1 MSQTPDPNEPSK
13 PQEESAP
20 EVWLEQ
26 HGNILFKFAM
36 LRVRDPHI
44 AEDLVQEVLVK
55 AFAAHGKFRHESS
68 VRSWLFQILRNEISG
83 FYRKK
88 KKEKTTTSESQFLED
103 PVELRELLRPQV
115 TNKEFASAVERD
127 EFWEMIQICFNKIPE
142 HLLET
147 FLYRLANPDEKIETL
162 CEELDLNSSNFSV
175 RLFRT
180 RLMLRECVER
190 SWLNK

>member
-1 MSQTPDPNEPSK
+1 
-13 PQEESAP
+13 
-20 EVWLEQ
+20 
-26 HGNILFKFAM
+26 M

-55 AFAAHGKFRHESS
+55 AFAAYHKFRHETT
-68 VRSWLFQILRNEISG
+68 VRSWLFQILRNEISS

-88 KKEKTTTSESQFLED
+88 KKEKTTSESQIIDE
-103 PVELRELLRPQV
+103 PASLRELLRPQL
-115 TNKEFASAVERD
+115 TNSEFGTAVERD
-127 EFWEMIQICFNKIPE
+127 EFWDMIQICFQKIPE

-162 CEELDLNSSNFSV
+162 CRSLDLNPSNFSV

-180 RLMLRECVER
+180 RLILRECVER